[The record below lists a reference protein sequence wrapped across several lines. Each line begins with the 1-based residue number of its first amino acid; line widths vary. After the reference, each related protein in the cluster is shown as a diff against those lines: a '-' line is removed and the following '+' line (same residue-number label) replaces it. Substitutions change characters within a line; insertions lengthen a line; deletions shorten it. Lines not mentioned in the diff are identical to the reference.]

1 MLSISDDHKK
11 VTFDNGIVIGI
22 RDNKGRYELYGYHIS
37 RPDHTEPYG
46 TFPTEED
53 AIKAMERVY
62 VGMLDYRRF
71 RGGDSDN

>member
-11 VTFDNGIVIGI
+11 VAFDNGIIIEARESQG
-22 RDNKGRYELYGYHIS
+22 GYELVGYHIC
-37 RPDHTEPYG
+37 RPDHTVPYG
-46 TFPTEED
+46 TFPTEEA

-62 VGMLDYRRF
+62 AWMLDYRRF